1 MRPIFTVQIE
11 NGRMVG
17 ADAFNKYIETR
28 KDGRHNIEIY
38 KPRKN
43 KTPEQLGYYFA
54 VVVPLFAEYYG
65 CDDDEAHEVL
75 KSLLL
80 RKKVVSKEKKVVEI
94 VLGLSNLDKAQTIAY
109 IDRCIR
115 FMAIRCA
122 VVVPP
127 ANSVNYE

>member
-11 NGRMVG
+11 DGRMVG
-17 ADAFNKYIETR
+17 AESFEKYVDTR
-28 KDGRHNIEIY
+28 KDGRYNIEIY

-54 VVVPLFAEYYG
+54 VILPMFADYYG
-65 CDDDEAHEVL
+65 CDDNEAHEVL

-80 RKKVVSKEKKVVEI
+80 RKKIVSKEKKVVEI
-94 VLGLSNLDKAQTIAY
+94 VLGLSDLDKVQTINY

-115 FMAIRCA
+115 FLAIKCEI
-122 VVVPP
+122 VVPP
-127 ANSVNYE
+127 PNSVNYE